1 MAGQEKEK
9 DINYI
14 FLKETIMVYKKKKGC
29 PLYEK
34 RRISRLFFECTY
46 FHK

>member
-14 FLKETIMVYKKKKGC
+14 FLKENEDTANIVKK
-29 PLYEK
+29 EN
-34 RRISRLFFECTY
+34 IS
-46 FHK
+46 